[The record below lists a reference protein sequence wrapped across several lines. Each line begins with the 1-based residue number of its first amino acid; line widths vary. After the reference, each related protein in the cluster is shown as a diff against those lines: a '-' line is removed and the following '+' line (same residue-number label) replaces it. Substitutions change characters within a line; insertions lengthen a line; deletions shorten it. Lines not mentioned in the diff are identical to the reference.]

1 MEISLNIES
10 ELFIEFSFLW
20 FTLPLIDVHDIPL
33 LVDLAVS
40 WVDHDVSV
48 LSIDSTLDV
57 KYFIILDISYE
68 STISSPQLPPS

>member
-40 WVDHDVSV
+40 WVDHDVSI